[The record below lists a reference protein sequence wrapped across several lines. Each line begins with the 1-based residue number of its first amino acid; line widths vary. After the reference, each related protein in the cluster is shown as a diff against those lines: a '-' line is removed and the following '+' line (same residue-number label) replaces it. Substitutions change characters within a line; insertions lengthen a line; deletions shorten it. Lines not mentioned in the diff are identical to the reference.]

1 MNVSRRWF
9 IGGTASLGALQGC
22 RVFTDTLGLNR
33 SGTPELRFGAIS
45 DVHIINQNVDRGTG
59 GSARTFEHALRWYD
73 AQGVDAV
80 LIAGDIVDVGLVSE
94 MQVVADTWYKVFPND
109 RSTIDGRKVE
119 KLFVY
124 GNHDWEGHRYGYTV
138 YGMPSKN
145 LRDDWISDFGTKK
158 TWERMFNEE
167 YAPINHKKV
176 KGYDFIGSQWDGGA
190 GANWQEMP
198 AMPEYFA
205 KNGSKIDPSKPFFY
219 YQHPH
224 PKGTCHGPKAWG
236 QDNGKSSA
244 TLSKFPNAVA
254 FSGHSHH
261 SLVDERAIWQGSF
274 TSLGTGSLRYAGG
287 PWGDFPE
294 GFENGGGGGV
304 QGEKSMDRFRKTNA
318 RNGLLVSVYGDS
330 VSFRRRDFYNDAD
343 IGPDWVMPLPAAESK
358 PFASASRVA
367 SSPSVEFAEGAKVS
381 VKKDKA
387 LNRKAI
393 QMTFKKESD
402 RKAHLKDALLVKFP
416 AAVQTFEK
424 RAFRYDV
431 LAESKD
437 GKKSKL
443 KRVLSG
449 DYHVPVKC
457 AVKDYDLAF
466 FLSELKGF
474 GEVRVKVTPYN
485 AFGKGGR
492 SIESGFVNIG

>member
-9 IGGTASLGALQGC
+9 IGGSASLGALQGC
-22 RVFTDTLGLNR
+22 RVFTDTFGLNR

-119 KLFVY
+119 KLFIY

-138 YGMPSKN
+138 YGMPSKK

-158 TWERMFNEE
+158 TWERMFHEE
-167 YAPINHKKV
+167 YAPINHKTV
-176 KGYDFIGSQWDGGA
+176 KGYDFIGTQWDGNA
-190 GANWQEMP
+190 GVTWSEMP
-198 AMPEYFA
+198 AMPAYFA
-205 KNGSKIDPSKPFFY
+205 ENGKKLDPSKPFFY

-224 PKGTCHGPKAWG
+224 PRGTCHGPKAWG
-236 QDNGKSSA
+236 QDNGKSTQ
-244 TLSKFPNAVA
+244 TLSKYPNAIA

-274 TSLGTGSLRYAGG
+274 TSLGTGSLRYFGG

-294 GFENGGGGGV
+294 GFENGGGGPDQAG
-304 QGEKSMDRFRKTNA
+304 KSMPVIRKTNA
-318 RNGLLVSVYGDS
+318 RNGLLVSVFDDS
-330 VSFRRRDFYNDAD
+330 VSFRRHDFYNDD
-343 IGPDWVMPLPAAESK
+343 DLGPDWVMPLPSAESM

-367 SSPSVEFAEGAKVS
+367 SSPSVEFVQGAKVS
-381 VKKDKA
+381 VRKSKA
-387 LNRKAI
+387 LNRKG
-393 QMTFKKESD
+393 MGVELKKESE
-402 RKAHLKDALLVKFP
+402 RKNYMKDALVVKFP
-416 AAVQTFEK
+416 AARQTFEK

-431 LAESKD
+431 LVESKTGD
-437 GKKSKL
+437 KSKL
-443 KRVLSG
+443 KRVISE
-449 DYHVPVKC
+449 DCHRPVKC
-457 AVKDYDLAF
+457 AVKDYTIAF
-466 FLSELKGF
+466 FLDELKDF

-485 AFGKGGR
+485 AFGKAGR
-492 SIESGFVNIG
+492 ALESVFVKV